1 MTEYDV
7 TTMSDVSNPDQQ
19 VDAQTVVNDLLEQIK
34 RLTYDNALL
43 RAQVTKLVTA
53 QMVADPKSD

>member
-1 MTEYDV
+1 
-7 TTMSDVSNPDQQ
+7 MSDVLNPDQQ

-43 RAQVTKLVTA
+43 RAQVSKLAAAALTA
-53 QMVADPKSD
+53 DIKTD

>member
-1 MTEYDV
+1 MNDA
-7 TTMSDVSNPDQQ
+7 MNPDQQ

>member
-1 MTEYDV
+1 
-7 TTMSDVSNPDQQ
+7 MSDVTNPDQQ

-43 RAQVTKLVTA
+43 RAQVAKLVTA

>member
-1 MTEYDV
+1 
-7 TTMSDVSNPDQQ
+7 MSDVTNPDQQ

-43 RAQVTKLVTA
+43 RAQVTKLVSAAFVT
-53 QMVADPKSD
+53 DPKSD